1 MRMRSQPKDCNEPG
15 PCSRTSGIY
24 IILNMSNPSS
34 KAPSYV
40 MLCTSTV
47 RPPFHRSKINMRYIE
62 TSALVYALT
71 RLCAV
76 NVTPTTSARW
86 WNLYE
91 RSNDMRNEI
100 GPGVEN
106 LTRIQYSPLRVQVVQ
121 PHLQLLTGRSTIRH
135 PMLRLWLPR
144 VLSNDLRASPPR
156 PWAAKNSE
164 NMTHVSEKNWNFI
177 FCFTVWPP
185 KPWN

>member
-1 MRMRSQPKDCNEPG
+1 MKMRSHPKDCNEPG

-47 RPPFHRSKINMRYIE
+47 RPRFHRSKIKRRYREI
-62 TSALVYALT
+62 SALAYALT
-71 RLCAV
+71 RLHSV
-76 NVTPTTSARW
+76 NETPTTSTRW

-91 RSNDMRNEI
+91 RSNEMRNEI
-100 GPGVEN
+100 GPSVEN
-106 LTRIQYSPLRVQVVQ
+106 LTRIRYSPLRVQVVQ

-135 PMLRLWLPR
+135 PMLRLCLPR
-144 VLSNDLRASPPR
+144 TLSNDIRASPPR
-156 PWAAKNSE
+156 PWTAKNSE
-164 NMTHVSEKNWNFI
+164 NMTHVSEIFWNVI
-177 FCFTVWPP
+177 FCFTFWPP
-185 KPWN
+185 KMWN

>member
-1 MRMRSQPKDCNEPG
+1 MRSRTEDRNELG
-15 PCSRTSGIY
+15 PRSRTSGIY
-24 IILNMSNPSS
+24 IILNMSNTYS

-47 RPPFHRSKINMRYIE
+47 RLRFHRSKIKRRYRE
-62 TSALVYALT
+62 TSTLAYTLT
-71 RLCAV
+71 RLCDV
-76 NVTPTTSARW
+76 NSTTTTSARW

-100 GPGVEN
+100 GPAVEI
-106 LTRIQYSPLRVQVVQ
+106 LTRIRYSPLRVQAVQ
-121 PHLQLLTGRSTIRH
+121 PHLQLLIGRSTRRH
-135 PMLRLWLPR
+135 PMLSLWLPR
-144 VLSNDLRASPPR
+144 VLSNDIRASPPR

-164 NMTHVSEKNWNFI
+164 NMTHVSEIFWNFI